1 MTYKQIY
8 KVATFLRIIK
18 WMKQMNNKDSFENML
33 KGGHPNSLGRTE
45 EVVEIVLNNKARISE
60 LFECYSSEDEIVR
73 LRVSSAFKR
82 IFRQN
87 KNWFIDYIDKFQQ
100 LIPTLKQPSAEWTLA
115 QLHLELE
122 ELLSAEQAKNAI
134 EITKQQLNESKDW
147 IVIIQSMNFL
157 QHMAMKDESLKKWL
171 KGKLFVIAKD
181 KRKSVSKRANV
192 ILQSFN

>member
-1 MTYKQIY
+1 
-8 KVATFLRIIK
+8 
-18 WMKQMNNKDSFENML
+18 MNNKDSFENML